1 MGTLP
6 RRWAAT
12 GCGGA
17 ARALPAVVLVAVATL
32 AITGCGSDGTTPG
45 APDAT
50 PGATASPRIVAAPAP
65 VSSGTDPRP
74 AVAYAEPPE
83 PGVMSGFM
91 IGTYG
96 WAFTPTVDMEVT
108 DLGCY
113 DDHQDGLW
121 PPRRVGIFDAWTDRL
136 VASVI
141 VGPQSVVGG
150 AFRWESVESPV
161 VLNAGHTYLA
171 VSQYAPGDGIYD
183 RTRAEVWAPEIAS
196 GELFY
201 GDDAA
206 GFVAPHEDNPWLCW
220 MGPNFRFT
228 PRPSLALP

>member
-1 MGTLP
+1 
-6 RRWAAT
+6 
-12 GCGGA
+12 
-17 ARALPAVVLVAVATL
+17 VLVAVATL
-32 AITGCGSDGTTPG
+32 AISGCGSNRTSPG
-45 APDAT
+45 AVGVT
-50 PGATASPRIVAAPAP
+50 PAAA
-65 VSSGTDPRP
+65 SSGANPKP

-83 PGVMSGFM
+83 PGHMSGFM

-96 WAFTPTVDMEVT
+96 WAFTPGADMEVT

-141 VGPQSVVGG
+141 VGPRSVLGG
-150 AFRWESVESPV
+150 AFRWESLESPV

-183 RTRAEVWAPEIAS
+183 RTRDEAWAPEIAV

-201 GDDAA
+201 AGGGA

-220 MGPNFRFT
+220 MGPNFKFRPAAAGT
-228 PRPSLALP
+228 PSR